1 MSALGPDAT
10 EQGFFTGH
18 ASLNRVGEFHTRYDT
33 NTMTIG
39 SAKSG
44 MQVLFMSG
52 ARATALTIN
61 ASQHLVPAS
70 HLYMGITGSAGS
82 PAIAFDTDAD
92 TGIYRKGTNEL
103 GFSTNGTERVYIN
116 DSLNVV
122 GVGYFNEMIRISIS
136 DISSGENRGLQ
147 LLNTSGVDQQWN
159 ITAGVTGSENE
170 SFCIRDSTANVN
182 ALTIGINS
190 GVAQFAGN
198 VTVDSDTM
206 LVDSAGH
213 GYCVVDAGSTSYATW
228 VAHKMGG
235 TTKYLVGME
244 GGASAQYRIYDSG
257 DASVAVHIT
266 TTGNSWVADSDER
279 MKKDITP
286 MENRL
291 DDLLKIKVRRFKW
304 KHNDKVDFGFV
315 AQELE
320 TCAPDAVE
328 VGSDEV
334 YSKEEA
340 EDSLTAV
347 EGALKNP
354 YGVSREQLIP
364 MMVKS
369 IQELSDKLDT
379 ANAKITA
386 LENA

>member
-1 MSALGPDAT
+1 MRIDGNGKVGIGLGGSQAGAKLHIKGDA
-10 EQGFFTGH
+10 
-18 ASLNRVGEFHTRYDT
+18 
-33 NTMTIG
+33 
-39 SAKSG
+39 
-44 MQVLFMSG
+44 
-52 ARATALTIN
+52 
-61 ASQHLVPAS
+61 
-70 HLYMGITGSAGS
+70 
-82 PAIAFDTDAD
+82 
-92 TGIYRKGTNEL
+92 GTNHLWIEESTHSNSRTWMVSNARGSVGYGDL
-103 GFSTNGTERVYIN
+103 GFY
-116 DSLNVV
+116 V
-122 GVGYFNEMIRISIS
+122 G
-136 DISSGENRGLQ
+136 SSQGGDP
-147 LLNTSGVDQQWN
+147 S
-159 ITAGVTGSENE
+159 
-170 SFCIRDSTANVN
+170 STAKIVFTEEGG
-182 ALTIGINS
+182 AT
-190 GVAQFAGN
+190 FAGN

-257 DASVAVHIT
+257 DSSVAVHIT

-279 MKKDITP
+279 MKKDITS